1 MTGASTGFKTRVHLP
16 LGQTKRCKATQYLL
30 CLQGKVSFASFTPWH
45 YASIHGR
52 HPCSAVCTNAMIR
65 LVLHRLV
72 FHSILLSF
80 LATSTSAI
88 IFPLNLQDIFK
99 LGSQDQAQQPTI
111 MPDHPGYRSVAYYVN
126 WAIYGRDHQP
136 QQIPAEQL
144 THVLY
149 AFANV
154 RPDSGEVYLSDPWSD
169 TDKHYPTDSWNDQG
183 AHAISSRRR

>member
-1 MTGASTGFKTRVHLP
+1 MS
-16 LGQTKRCKATQYLL
+16 
-30 CLQGKVSFASFTPWH
+30 
-45 YASIHGR
+45 
-52 HPCSAVCTNAMIR
+52 R
-65 LVLHRLV
+65 LVLRRPL
-72 FHSILLSF
+72 FHSILLSL
-80 LATSTSAI
+80 LATPTSAI
-88 IFPLNLQDIFK
+88 SFPSNLQEIFK
-99 LGSQDQAQQPTI
+99 FGSETQTQQPVI
-111 MPDHPGYRSVAYYVN
+111 MPEHPGYRSVAYYVN

-183 AHAISSRRR
+183 AHESRFCKDGDA

>member
-1 MTGASTGFKTRVHLP
+1 MA
-16 LGQTKRCKATQYLL
+16 
-30 CLQGKVSFASFTPWH
+30 
-45 YASIHGR
+45 
-52 HPCSAVCTNAMIR
+52 R
-65 LVLHRLV
+65 LVLHRLL
-72 FHSILLSF
+72 FCSILLSL
-80 LATSTSAI
+80 LAASTSAI
-88 IFPLNLQDIFK
+88 SFPFNLQNIFK
-99 LGSQDQAQQPTI
+99 LGSENEAQQPAI

-169 TDKHYPTDSWNDQG
+169 TDKHYPTDSWNDKG
-183 AHAISSRRR
+183 VHENGSCRD